1 MTEKQGEIW
10 RKLDLVQVSGKFE
23 LDFPGSSDRGSTVA
37 SRNGQI
43 KRVAVAGVP
52 LELSVYTEV
61 SINSFRFRFFSTL

>member
-1 MTEKQGEIW
+1 MTEKQGEIR

-52 LELSVYTEV
+52 LELSV
-61 SINSFRFRFFSTL
+61 

>member
-1 MTEKQGEIW
+1 MYYTIRNNINLSTQVKMTEKQGEIR

-37 SRNGQI
+37 SRNGQV

-52 LELSVYTEV
+52 LELSV
-61 SINSFRFRFFSTL
+61 

>member
-1 MTEKQGEIW
+1 MYYTIRNNINLSTQVKMTEKQGEVR

-37 SRNGQI
+37 SRNGQV

-52 LELSVYTEV
+52 LELSV
-61 SINSFRFRFFSTL
+61 